1 MFHQD
6 LDLTSRQQH
15 DFTSANRDYFDKV
28 ADKYDDR
35 PQSVKLAQ
43 RLAQSIQR
51 VYPFN
56 EESTTLLDFA
66 CGAGLMSRQL
76 APCCKSI
83 LGIDISQGMVD
94 QYNTRVHNQGIPPE
108 DMRALCIELKGEES
122 ELDGLKFDVC
132 AMAYHHLP
140 FPQETT
146 KRLAF
151 FVKPGGTLL
160 VTDYQAEDDDTA
172 LPDAHADIVAHKA
185 GFNEEQMKE
194 MFDRAGLDGFSLEQ
208 IISARMHGHG
218 VKIFLAKGEAFVACV
233 IS

>member
-6 LDLTSRQQH
+6 LDLQRRHGH
-15 DFTSANRDYFDKV
+15 DFTSANRNYFDKV
-28 ADKYDDR
+28 ADKYADR
-35 PQSVKLAQ
+35 PQSVRLAQ
-43 RLAQSIQR
+43 RLAESIQGA
-51 VYPFN
+51 YPFN

-66 CGAGLMSRQL
+66 CGAGLMSMQL

-108 DMRALCIELKGEES
+108 DMRARCIELEGEET

-146 KRLAF
+146 RLLAF

-160 VTDYQAEDDDTA
+160 VADYQAEDDGTAIPDT
-172 LPDAHADIVAHKA
+172 HADIVAHKA
-185 GFNEEQMKE
+185 GFNEAQMKD
-194 MFDRAGLDGFSLEQ
+194 MFDRAGLDAFSLERVL
-208 IISARMHGHG
+208 SAKMHGHG
-218 VKIFLAKGEAFVACV
+218 VIIFLAKGEKPSLSV
-233 IS
+233 